1 MKSLHNVLRHFFT
14 LFFACFL
21 FAFFS
26 CENAVTSATENQME
40 AAEEKSSQKAY
51 IVLKLVEPN
60 NTAASNARAVTSGV
74 TSSLFSNITFSG
86 TRADGVSITPVT
98 AESFTE
104 LAGQSIEVEPGD
116 WTFELEAWLGKTASA
131 AGEKYTASQNLT
143 VVAGTNELKM
153 KLASDSASE
162 AVPTSHPG
170 SWEVAIK
177 FPAET
182 IDQVNVWLLNYSDFA
197 VSGADPASLTKLYSK
212 NYVKGS
218 DFTASGQQTLR
229 AGETNRACGNYI
241 VYVSFLKNV
250 GQQGEDIET
259 EVINNWGEF
268 MRINPG
274 VKSTGTI
281 TLPNADKT
289 YTIQYN
295 LGGAQWNPASTENIQ
310 ISYTRNSGSAGVIT
324 LPTQTSFVDRG
335 PLYSFEGWYTDED
348 FAAGTGPVT
357 SFNVSDAENK
367 IFYAKWHEP
376 VYDIY
381 IQAGA
386 DDSIAD
392 GSKARPFSTVSLSVY
407 QTFDDITGTN
417 ADGTY
422 KSTIH
427 ILSDYTGANKIT
439 APWGNGDDS
448 LTGMCVNFVGEK
460 GRVAN
465 ADVTLD
471 VNVPDNKSFVYVEKA
486 QRIRFS
492 HINITSSKDYTDPN
506 GFGCLSCVNGTELIF
521 EDSTIR
527 GYTAKGCTGINV
539 EGVAYIRNCEIS
551 GNYAIDANADAP
563 NPGTGQSN
571 IWGCAVNAK
580 NGFLHIGQN
589 VVIKNNRILKDDG
602 SGEEETESYNLYIGG
617 YESGSLTFTPVIIDS
632 SLDGCEIWVKL
643 AEEPRTFTSGYGTQT
658 EAVSTYF
665 HSDSGMEVR
674 LVSGEARLAAIRHLY
689 VASNG
694 HDDSSADGTE
704 TKPYASIAHAIQ
716 QLNNNEIDATI
727 YVVDEVLCNTTIV
740 NSGASGGQ
748 PLVANSIIIEG
759 TGTDSA
765 LNGNANGSVLVLK
778 TSVPITI
785 NNLTIKNGSSS
796 NYGGGL
802 YIDGSTI
809 EINNCIIEDNK
820 AVTQGGGVYV
830 ATSSSLIMN
839 GSDSLIRNNRVVGD
853 RINPSPVT
861 PETKKGGG
869 GVFIAE
875 GGSFTM
881 NAGTIRGNGTTDSG
895 GGLYIRGNFTM
906 ESGTIT
912 SNKNYSYNSNQ
923 TTLDSNFSDSIKT
936 DNVEIGIPGNFE
948 MKGGTITS
956 ELASGGA
963 CGGVCVYA
971 EPAFFNDPAG
981 TATFTMS
988 GGLIE
993 GITSSKAAVYLSAI
1007 SSSELYNL
1015 EFNMT
1020 GGTIKGNTATGT
1032 GGAVSL
1038 GKFSHF
1044 TMSGGEISGNHAE
1057 GSGGGVYLENSTTNA
1072 PTITL
1077 GVSGKTG
1084 DIKIKNNTYGASD
1097 TECNIYLKS
1106 SDIITVAGPLAA
1118 TSEVGVTRAG
1128 TFSSTPFT
1136 SGFGTTNSSTAPAD
1150 IFTSD
1155 EGYTIIAG
1163 SGGEAAFLT
1172 ASASGTIYTPSD
1184 YNFTLAASRNAVTV
1198 GNAASVTVTPT
1209 VTRTE
1214 PSGDPTPLFYNPA
1227 DQKLYLD
1234 SAFTYP
1240 EGTNSK
1246 VTWSA
1251 SLWCSGAPEYENLSA
1266 GIDSDANKFTIP
1278 ALTYENTYTLN
1289 VTATYQGYAHNAGF
1303 AIQCKTRES
1312 FLSDFVL
1319 IPHGSFKRASSAD
1332 AVLEGKVYTVTI
1344 SKDYYM
1350 CNHEV
1355 TQKEWF
1361 DIMGLSQAEMYS
1373 EDKGR
1378 GDDYPVYYVN
1388 WYAAITYCNKRS
1400 LAEGLDCVY
1409 EVSGVDFSSITFEN
1423 IPTGNNDVWNEVS
1436 CDWTKDGYRLPTEAE
1451 WEYAALEDYKNNANW
1466 NGYGDSSNTSNYVFA
1481 GYNGNNGSS
1490 VENYAWLSP
1499 NSGHI
1504 THTVGAKTAN
1514 SYGLF
1519 DMTGNVMEWCWDLY
1533 VSNQYTTDGNITDPR
1548 GGVSSSTRVM
1558 RGGSYGFALNVCPV
1572 SSRHN
1577 GHPYIRY
1584 EDGNGFR
1591 VVRNAE

>member
-1 MKSLHNVLRHFFT
+1 MKSLHNVLRHFLT

-26 CENAVTSATENQME
+26 CENAVTSAAENQME
-40 AAEEKSSQKAY
+40 AVEEKSSQKAY

-60 NTAASNARAVTSGV
+60 NTVVSNARAITSGV

-86 TRADGVSITPVT
+86 TRSDGVSITPVT

-116 WTFELEAWLGKTASA
+116 WTFELEAWLGKTESA
-131 AGEKYTASQNLT
+131 EGEKYTASQNLT

-153 KLASDSASE
+153 KLASDAASD

-197 VSGADPASLTKLYSK
+197 VSGTDPASLTKLYSK

-229 AGETNRACGNYI
+229 TGETNRACGNYI

-310 ISYTRNSGSAGVIT
+310 ISYTRNSGSSGVIT
-324 LPTQTSFVDRG
+324 LPTQAAFIDRG
-335 PLYSFEGWYTDED
+335 TLYSFEGWYTDED

-392 GSKARPFSTVSLSVY
+392 GSKAKPFSTVSLSVY

-471 VNVPDNKSFVYVEKA
+471 VNVPDNQSFVYVEKA

-492 HINITSSKDYTDPN
+492 HINIISSKDYTDPN

-521 EDSTIR
+521 EDSTIK

-551 GNYAIDANADAP
+551 GNYAIDANAEAP
-563 NPGTGQSN
+563 NPSTGQSN

-658 EAVSTYF
+658 ETVSTYF

-704 TKPYASIAHAIQ
+704 AKPYASIAHAIQ

-740 NSGASGGQ
+740 NGGGSGGQ
-748 PLVANSIIIEG
+748 PLVANSLVIEG

-765 LNGNANGSVLVLK
+765 LNGNANGSVLELK
-778 TSVPITI
+778 TSVPVTI
-785 NNLTIKNGSSS
+785 KNLTIKNGSSS
-796 NYGGGL
+796 IYGGGL
-802 YIDGSTI
+802 YVDGTTV
-809 EINNCIIEDNK
+809 EINNCIIENNS
-820 AVTQGGGVYV
+820 AGVQGGGVYLTNG
-830 ATSSSLIMN
+830 ALLTMN
-839 GSDSLIRNNRVVGD
+839 GTGSVIRGNWLTGA
-853 RINPSPVT
+853 VT
-861 PETKKGGG
+861 FPTTVALAKCGG
-869 GVFIAE
+869 GVYINSGTTKFV
-875 GGSFTM
+875 M
-881 NAGTIRGNGTTDSG
+881 NAGTIEGNGAYSG
-895 GGLYIRGNFTM
+895 GGVYVRGTFEMNGEVDTTVIQ
-906 ESGTIT
+906 SNVRIDIDNT
-912 SNKNYSYNSNQ
+912 SSNSVLTSTQ
-923 TTLDSNFSDSIKT
+923 LTA
-936 DNVEIGIPGNFE
+936 NVEVGIPGTFN
-948 MKGGTITS
+948 MNGGKITS
-956 ELASGGA
+956 SLSEGQNGA
-963 CGGVCVYA
+963 GVCLYA
-971 EPAFFNDPAG
+971 SHTNGDENG
-981 TATFTMS
+981 TAT
-988 GGLIE
+988 
-993 GITSSKAAVYLSAI
+993 
-1007 SSSELYNL
+1007 
-1015 EFNMT
+1015 FNMT
-1020 GGTIKGNTATGT
+1020 GGEISGLNISQNAAVYLMASPNTISGDDFKLVFNMSGGKITGNTSTNTSGT
-1032 GGAVSL
+1032 NPGGAGVYVGWYS
-1038 GKFSHF
+1038 KFNM
-1044 TMSGGEISGNHAE
+1044 TGGEISNNHAAE
-1057 GSGGGVYLENSTTNA
+1057 KGGGVYIEPGTGTDA
-1072 PTITL
+1072 PAVTL
-1077 GVSGKTG
+1077 GKSTSESSIL
-1084 DIKIKNNTYGASD
+1084 IKDNTVGTSD
-1097 TECNIYLKS
+1097 VAGNLYLNES
-1106 SDIITVAGPLAA
+1106 QTITVAGTLSIA
-1118 TSEVGVTRAG
+1118 SEVGITRGG

-1136 SGFGTTNSSTAPAD
+1136 SGFGSTNSGTSPAD
-1150 IFTSD
+1150 VFTSD
-1155 EGYTIIAG
+1155 EGYTIIAS

-1172 ASASGTIYTPSD
+1172 SSASGTIYTPSD
-1184 YNFTLAASRNAVTV
+1184 YNFTITASRNAVTV

-1214 PSGDPTPLFYNPA
+1214 PSGNPTELFYNPA

-1289 VTATYQGYAHNAGF
+1289 VTATYQGYAHNADF
-1303 AIQCKTRES
+1303 AIQCKSAGNGSMPEG
-1312 FLSDFVL
+1312 FVAVTGATVSGAVS
-1319 IPHGSFKRASSAD
+1319 GSSVFKTGR
-1332 AVLEGKVYTVTI
+1332 TVTI
-1344 SKDYYM
+1344 PNLCVCD
-1350 CNHEV
+1350 HEV
-1355 TQKEWF
+1355 TQAEFEVVMGTNPSSFNGSSGKEAAA
-1361 DIMGLSQAEMYS
+1361 GEVQE
-1373 EDKGR
+1373 KR
-1378 GDDYPVYYVN
+1378 PVDSVS
-1388 WYAAITYCNKRS
+1388 WYAAIAYCNKKS
-1400 LAEGLDCVY
+1400 LADNLTPCY
-1409 EVSGVDFSSITFEN
+1409 TVSGVTDWTNLAYSSI
-1423 IPTGNNDVWNEVS
+1423 PTSSDTNWDAVT
-1436 CDWTKDGYRLPTEAE
+1436 CDFTANGYRLPTEVE
-1451 WEYAALEDYKNNANW
+1451 WEYIARGGNGGIPDTQTIYSGSNIYDSVAWYKNNSENITHEVKKK
-1466 NGYGDSSNTSNYVFA
+1466 TSNSL
-1481 GYNGNNGSS
+1481 G
-1490 VENYAWLSP
+1490 
-1499 NSGHI
+1499 I
-1504 THTVGAKTAN
+1504 
-1514 SYGLF
+1514 F
-1519 DMTGNVMEWCWDLY
+1519 DMTGNVWEWCWDWY
-1533 VSNQYTTDGNITDPR
+1533 SSNIGS
-1548 GGVSSSTRVM
+1548 GSSATGPSYGSGRVY
-1558 RGGSYGFALNVCPV
+1558 RGGSCTADISFCTV
-1572 SSRHN
+1572 SYRYYRN
-1577 GHPYIRY
+1577 PYFSDVSI
-1584 EDGNGFR
+1584 GFR

>member
-1 MKSLHNVLRHFFT
+1 MKSLHNVLRHFLT

-40 AAEEKSSQKAY
+40 AVEEKSSQKAY

-131 AGEKYTASQNLT
+131 EGEKYTASQNLT

-197 VSGADPASLTKLYSK
+197 VSGTDPASLTKLYSK

-324 LPTQTSFVDRG
+324 LPTQASFVDRG

-439 APWGNGDDS
+439 APWGNNDS
-448 LTGMCVNFVGEK
+448 SLNGMCVNLVGEK
-460 GRVAN
+460 NEVEN
-465 ADVTLD
+465 ADVELD
-471 VNVPDNKSFVYVEKA
+471 VCVGSANSFIYLNNSQQMKLK
-486 QRIRFS
+486 
-492 HINITSSKDYTDPN
+492 HINITSTADHTNPN
-506 GFGCLSCVNGTELIF
+506 GYGCLSITSGTALFF
-521 EDSTIR
+521 EDSTIK
-527 GYTAKGCTGINV
+527 GYTAEGCSAINV
-539 EGVAYIRNCEIS
+539 DGIVYLKNCEIS
-551 GNYAIDANADAP
+551 GNKAIDRDSTSEVWANAVY
-563 NPGTGQSN
+563 
-571 IWGCAVNAK
+571 VNS
-580 NGFLHIGQN
+580 GFLHLDGN
-589 VVIKNNRILKDDG
+589 VVIKNNKILKDDS
-602 SGEEETESYNLYIGG
+602 SGDEESEKKYNLYIGS
-617 YESGSLTFTPVIIDS
+617 YSGSTLTFHPVIIHG
-632 SLDGCEIWVKL
+632 SLAGSEIWVKL
-643 AEEPRTFTSGYGTQT
+643 AQEPRAFTSGYGTQT
-658 EAVSTYF
+658 GFPSDYF
-665 HSDSGMEVR
+665 HSDSGF
-674 LVSGEARLAAIRHLY
+674 LVDLNASGEVQLVRRVSYY
-689 VASNG
+689 VSSTSASPAG
-694 HDDSSADGTE
+694 SDTAGDGSIE
-704 TKPYASIAHAIQ
+704 HPYASIEKAIEDITSANDTS
-716 QLNNNEIDATI
+716 LAPVIYITGDVIGNTIIDS
-727 YVVDEVLCNTTIV
+727 DGS
-740 NSGASGGQ
+740 SGTK
-748 PLVANSIIIEG
+748 LIANSLIIEG
-759 TGTDSA
+759 TTATSA
-765 LNGNANGSVLVLK
+765 LNGNTNGTVLDLR
-778 TSVPITI
+778 TSVPVTLK
-785 NNLTIKNGSSS
+785 NLTIKNGQTSTR
-796 NYGGGL
+796 GGGL
-802 YIDGSTI
+802 YIDGTNV
-809 EINNCIIEDNK
+809 EINNCIIENNS
-820 AVTQGGGVYV
+820 AGVQGGGVYLTNG
-830 ATSSSLIMN
+830 ALLTMN
-839 GSDSLIRNNRVVGD
+839 GTGSVIRGNWLTGA
-853 RINPSPVT
+853 VT
-861 PETKKGGG
+861 FPTTVALAKCGG
-869 GVFIAE
+869 GVYINSGTTKFV
-875 GGSFTM
+875 M
-881 NAGTIRGNGTTDSG
+881 NAGTIEGNGAYSG
-895 GGLYIRGNFTM
+895 GGVYVRGTFEMNGDVDTTVIQ
-906 ESGTIT
+906 SNVRINPGNT
-912 SNKNYSYNSNQ
+912 SSNTVLTSTQ
-923 TTLDSNFSDSIKT
+923 LTA
-936 DNVEIGIPGNFE
+936 NVEVGIPGTFN
-948 MKGGTITS
+948 MNGGKITS
-956 ELASGGA
+956 SLTQGQNGA
-963 CGGVCVYA
+963 GVCLYA
-971 EPAFFNDPAG
+971 SHENGDENG
-981 TATFTMS
+981 TAT
-988 GGLIE
+988 
-993 GITSSKAAVYLSAI
+993 
-1007 SSSELYNL
+1007 
-1015 EFNMT
+1015 FNMT
-1020 GGTIKGNTATGT
+1020 GGEISGLNISENAAVYLLAVPSGGDNFNMVFNMSGGKITNNMSSASASEV
-1032 GGAVSL
+1032 GGAGVYVGRNGS
-1038 GKFSHF
+1038 FNM
-1044 TMSGGEISGNHAE
+1044 TGGEISNNHALHYA
-1057 GSGGGVYLENSTTNA
+1057 GGVYLVPSPTNGIDTP
-1072 PTITL
+1072 PTITF
-1077 GVSGKTG
+1077 GESGSESTII
-1084 DIKIKNNTYGASD
+1084 IKDNTVGSSSQNGNLYLNNGQV
-1097 TECNIYLKS
+1097 
-1106 SDIITVAGPLAA
+1106 ITVAGSLS
-1118 TSEVGVTRAG
+1118 TESQIGITRAG
-1128 TFSSTPFT
+1128 AFSASPFT
-1136 SGFGTTNSSTAPAD
+1136 SGFGSTNSGTSSPAD

-1172 ASASGTIYTPSD
+1172 SSASGTIYTPSD

-1289 VTATYQGYAHNAGF
+1289 VTATYQGYTHNANLTLQCQAAGAIPEGF
-1303 AIQCKTRES
+1303 VAVTGATVTGTV
-1312 FLSDFVL
+1312 SDSGVF
-1319 IPHGSFKRASSAD
+1319 ITDR
-1332 AVLEGKVYTVTI
+1332 TVTI
-1344 SKDYYM
+1344 PNLYVCD
-1350 CNHEV
+1350 HEV
-1355 TQKEWF
+1355 TQAEF
-1361 DIMGLSQAEMYS
+1361 TEVMGTNPSQFSTNPATS
-1373 EDKGR
+1373 EIQENR
-1378 GDDYPVYYVN
+1378 PVEQVS
-1388 WYAAITYCNKRS
+1388 WYAAIAYCNKKS
-1400 LAEGLDCVY
+1400 LSENLTPCY
-1409 EVSGVDFSSITFEN
+1409 TVSGITDWANLTYSSI
-1423 IPTGNNDVWNEVS
+1423 PTSSFDSDWNSVS
-1436 CDWTKDGYRLPTEAE
+1436 CDFSANGYRLPTQAE
-1451 WEYAALEDYKNNANW
+1451 WEYIARNGDGGIPANQTNYSGSNTVGDVAWYKDNSGSKTHEVKLKNANTLDI
-1466 NGYGDSSNTSNYVFA
+1466 YDM
-1481 GYNGNNGSS
+1481 NGN
-1490 VENYAWLSP
+1490 VR
-1499 NSGHI
+1499 
-1504 THTVGAKTAN
+1504 
-1514 SYGLF
+1514 
-1519 DMTGNVMEWCWDLY
+1519 EWCWDKY
-1533 VSNQYTTDGNITDPR
+1533 GSIT
-1548 GGVSSSTRVM
+1548 SSTPASGPSSGSQRVL
-1558 RGGSYGFALNVCPV
+1558 RGGSWYDFASNCTVYYMLLCKSPNN
-1572 SSRHN
+1572 R
-1577 GHPYIRY
+1577 
-1584 EDGNGFR
+1584 DGENGFR
-1591 VVRNAE
+1591 VVRTAE